1 MIEALLVVLTN
12 AVEGRDDDFNDW
24 YTHIHT
30 RDALR
35 CRGSIA
41 QQRFRFAQEQVQ
53 DYPQGFIA
61 RYLALYEVF
70 DAERFVQEHVDNATT
85 PRMEVENSIDTSRI
99 NDFHYYP
106 LHFRDKA
113 PRTFQNGSVVL
124 EQMQARPGQEALLRE
139 WYGDVYLPERF
150 RQDGIIT
157 ASLLAF
163 DRYGQMLPYPPSHDH
178 LGIWR
183 LADDGARDLWRQSNP
198 LKDCPFIEQEKL
210 SLTCWD
216 VQTPR
221 VTEDDVL
228 NTSAS
233 ALAGE
238 ENARRR
244 MHAQGTVLTADNTK
258 RTLRS

>member
-12 AVEGRDDDFNDW
+12 AVVGRDDDFNDW

-41 QQRFRFAQEQVQ
+41 QQRFRFADGQVQ
-53 DYPQGFIA
+53 SFPDGYMA
-61 RYLALYEVF
+61 RYLALYEVY
-70 DAERFVQEHVDNATT
+70 DAERFVQEHIDNATT

-113 PRTFQNGSVVL
+113 PRTFQNGGVVL
-124 EQMQARPGQEALLRE
+124 EQMQAKPGQEAALRE

-157 ASLLAF
+157 ANFLAF
-163 DRYGQMLPYPPSHDH
+163 DHYGQMLPYPPSHDH
-178 LGIWR
+178 IGIWR
-183 LADDGARDLWRQSNP
+183 LADASARDLWHRSNP
-198 LKDCPFIEQEKL
+198 LRDCPFIE
-210 SLTCWD
+210 SGYALTCWD

-228 NTSAS
+228 HTTAA

-238 ENARRR
+238 ENARKRI
-244 MHAQGTVLTADNTK
+244 HAQGTLLTADNTR
-258 RTLRS
+258 RTLRA